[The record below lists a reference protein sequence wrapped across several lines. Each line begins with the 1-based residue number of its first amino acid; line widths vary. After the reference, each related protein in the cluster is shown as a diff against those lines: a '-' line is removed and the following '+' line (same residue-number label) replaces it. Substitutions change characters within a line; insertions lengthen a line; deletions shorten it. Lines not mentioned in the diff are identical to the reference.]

1 VAEEV
6 FCVGKLCWACT
17 SRDCAAATAIRGL
30 YIRHFFARVWFWVAA
45 TTVYLGFCLWAE
57 DGPFARD
64 SERGREL
71 SRLSA
76 IPSSFILEKKMK
88 VREREK
94 FRCHKQ
100 P

>member
-1 VAEEV
+1 MLES
-6 FCVGKLCWACT
+6 CVGLVRAVT
-17 SRDCAAATAIRGL
+17 VLLQRLFEA
-30 YIRHFFARVWFWVAA
+30 YIFVFFLQFLDRVKFWVPA

-76 IPSSFILEKKMK
+76 IPSSFIVEKKMK

-94 FRCHKQ
+94 FRCLKQ

>member
-1 VAEEV
+1 VLES
-6 FCVGKLCWACT
+6 CVGLVRAVT
-17 SRDCAAATAIRGL
+17 VLLQRLFEA
-30 YIRHFFARVWFWVAA
+30 YIFVFFLQFLDRVKFWVAA
-45 TTVYLGFCLWAE
+45 TTVYLGFCLRAE

-76 IPSSFILEKKMK
+76 IPSSFIVEKKMK

-94 FRCHKQ
+94 FRCLKQ